1 METAPF
7 KHVRFTNK
15 KVAQDFLDKFE
26 EADRDIFIVAPF
38 TAKSQKQYW
47 GLAIVAT
54 NKDEELEGYAT
65 FIKYCNQLGMRP
77 RFVFLNRID
86 AKLIKDDNIEKVGL
100 PWIANPE
107 GEEIP
112 IDILEPIS
120 DEDISTEEGEGNEP
134 NIAGEE
140 FEEPTTE
147 PAEGEEDLV
156 KEEDFDP
163 IALNALLNTLT
174 EDFDYM
180 DGQPMR
186 EDVIPINKSG
196 LADGRF
202 GAVRKYATKKKNVE
216 EVQLIDLGAGDAQPF
231 VDWFKQYADENKIK
245 ENVDFSIVGD
255 IIKILKHKLD
265 NEIVGK
271 MQEFGVRLKE
281 SELEEEPVE
290 DIEEFDIPKM

>member
-1 METAPF
+1 MEATVPF

-15 KVAQDFLDKFE
+15 KVAQEFLDKFE

-38 TAKSQKQYW
+38 TAKSQKEYW

-65 FIKYCNQLGMRP
+65 FIKYCNQLGLRP

-107 GEEIP
+107 GSEIP

-120 DEDISTEEGEGNEP
+120 DEDISDEGGEGNEP
-134 NIAGEE
+134 NIAGED

-156 KEEDFDP
+156 KEEGYDPIDFDM
-163 IALNALLNTLT
+163 IA
-174 EDFDYM
+174 EDYDYM
-180 DGQPMR
+180 DGQPLR

-216 EVQLIDLGAGDAQPF
+216 EVQLIDLGTGDAEPF
-231 VDWFKQYADENKIK
+231 VEWFKTYADENKIK
-245 ENVDFSIVGD
+245 EGTDYSIVGD
-255 IIKILKHKLD
+255 IVKILKHKLD

-271 MQEFGVRLKE
+271 MQEFGVKLKE
-281 SELEEEPVE
+281 SQLEEEPVE